1 MIRKKAVGRTL
12 LLACCVLL
20 LASASNIHAA
30 KKLTDQTGRQI
41 RVPDS
46 PQRVV
51 SLAPSLTECVFALQR
66 EDRLAGVSANSDH
79 PPAATE
85 LPNLGTYVA
94 PDLERIISLEP
105 DLCLATR
112 DGNPVSLVRRL
123 EELGIPVFALDP
135 RDLDQVFDSLRLLG
149 RVLEAERKAEEL
161 VRDLKQRIE
170 RVQKRVAKTEHRPRV
185 FYQIGASPIVSAGSD
200 TFIHELIRMA
210 GGSNLAAGPKQ
221 YPRYSREEVLVL
233 DPEVI
238 IVSSMTGNRELT
250 HKVRRMWSEFPGI
263 EAVRSGRIHA
273 VDADCLNRASP
284 RLVRGLEI
292 LAHLLHPGLFQ
303 QTPLPECP

>member
-1 MIRKKAVGRTL
+1 MTRKKAAGRML

-20 LASASNIHAA
+20 LASVSRIHAA
-30 KKLTDQTGRQI
+30 NQLTDQIGRQVA
-41 RVPDS
+41 VPAS
-46 PQRVV
+46 PRRVV
-51 SLAPSLTECVFALQR
+51 SLAPSLTECVFALER
-66 EDRLAGVSANSDH
+66 EDRLAGVSANSNH
-79 PPAATE
+79 PPAASE
-85 LPNLGTYVA
+85 LPKVGTYVS
-94 PDLERIISLEP
+94 PDLEKIVSLEP

-123 EELGIPVFALDP
+123 EELGVPVFALDP
-135 RDLDQVFDSLRLLG
+135 RDLEGVFDSLRLLG
-149 RVLEAERKAEEL
+149 RVLEAEQKAGEL

-170 RVQKRVAKTEHRPRV
+170 RVQQRVARAEHRPRV
-185 FYQIGASPIVSAGSD
+185 FYQIGTSPIVSAGSD

-210 GGSNLAAGPKQ
+210 GGTNLAAGPKQ

-233 DPEVI
+233 NPEVI

-263 EAVRSGRIHA
+263 EAVRSERIHA
-273 VDADCLNRASP
+273 VSSDCLNRASP

>member
-1 MIRKKAVGRTL
+1 MRWRKAAAKTL
-12 LLACCVLL
+12 LFAGCLL
-20 LASASNIHAA
+20 LLTLPSRAYTA
-30 KKLTDQTGRQI
+30 KQLTDQTGRQV
-41 RVPDS
+41 RVAAS

-66 EDRLAGVSANSDH
+66 EDRLAGVSANSDY
-79 PPAATE
+79 PPAASE
-85 LPNLGTYVA
+85 LPNVGTYVA
-94 PDLERIISLEP
+94 PDLEKIVSLEP

-112 DGNPVSLVRRL
+112 DGNPISLVRRL
-123 EELGIPVFALDP
+123 EKLGVPVFALDP
-135 RDLDQVFDSLRLLG
+135 RDLDGVFDSLRLLG
-149 RVLEAERKAEEL
+149 RILEADKEAEKLVLDLEERM
-161 VRDLKQRIE
+161 D
-170 RVQKRVAKTEHRPRV
+170 RVQQRVAQAEHRPRV
-185 FYQIGASPIVSAGSD
+185 FYQIGTSPIVSAGSD

-210 GGSNLAAGPKQ
+210 GGTNLAAGPKQ

-263 EAVRSGRIHA
+263 EAVRSDRIHA
-273 VDADCLNRASP
+273 VNADCLNRASP

-292 LAHLLHPGLFQ
+292 LAHLLHPGLFRQ
-303 QTPLPECP
+303 KNLPECP

>member
-1 MIRKKAVGRTL
+1 MTRKKAVARTL

-20 LASASNIHAA
+20 LASPWGHAA
-30 KKLTDQTGRQI
+30 KQLTDQTGRQV

-51 SLAPSLTECVFALQR
+51 SLAPSLTECVFALER

-79 PPAATE
+79 PPAASE
-85 LPNLGTYVA
+85 LPKVGTYVS
-94 PDLERIISLEP
+94 PDLERIVSLEP

-123 EELGIPVFALDP
+123 EELGVPVFALDS
-135 RDLDQVFDSLRLLG
+135 RDLEGVFDSLRLLG
-149 RVLEAERKAEEL
+149 RILEAEQKAGEL

-170 RVQKRVAKTEHRPRV
+170 RVQQWVARAEHRPRV
-185 FYQIGASPIVSAGSD
+185 FYQIGTSPIVSAGSD
-200 TFIHELIRMA
+200 TFIHELIRRA
-210 GGSNLAAGPKQ
+210 GGTNLAAGPKQ

-233 DPEVI
+233 NPEII

-250 HKVRRMWSEFPGI
+250 HKVRGMWSEFPGI
-263 EAVRSGRIHA
+263 EAVRSKRIHA
-273 VDADCLNRASP
+273 VNADCLNRASP

-303 QTPLPECP
+303 QAPPPECP